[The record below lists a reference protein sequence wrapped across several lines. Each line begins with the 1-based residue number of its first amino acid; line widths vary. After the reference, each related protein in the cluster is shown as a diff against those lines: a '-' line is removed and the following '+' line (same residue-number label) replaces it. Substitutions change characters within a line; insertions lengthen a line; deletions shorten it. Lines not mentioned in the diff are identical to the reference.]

1 MHHIPHDKIYSP
13 FLLPPPRLA
22 TALVH
27 LDAGVGGVGGGVGA
41 RPRLRRSGQPSL
53 SGMLLE
59 TYCSDAATLSTVN
72 TQNTTQLD
80 RAQHPDP
87 RQSTTI
93 TEERKEHQHCFI
105 IE

>member
-1 MHHIPHDKIYSP
+1 MHHIPRDITFFS
-13 FLLPPPRLA
+13 FLLLPSRLA
-22 TALVH
+22 SALAH
-27 LDAGVGGVGGGVGA
+27 LGAGVGGVDGGVGA
-41 RPRLRRSGQPSL
+41 RPRLRRGGQPSL

-105 IE
+105 E